1 MAEAP
6 QVDPQLLDFC
16 TARQREILQAVI
28 DTGSQRAAAKKLGIG
43 ATSVRTAYTLV
54 KQKAATRGYAPEADM
69 THTTV
74 APFVV
79 KGTSTLYDDAGNTKL
94 QWVKTKL
101 DSQQVEQAV
110 REWIEGLTQEAKGM
124 SPLIVPPKHTTSDLL
139 AVYPIG
145 DPHIGMYSWAAET
158 GADFDANIAERQ
170 IQGAVDR
177 LVSSAPPAE
186 TALIIE
192 LGDLIHADN
201 SKNMTMRN
209 NNTLDVDT
217 RWGRVMQIGLRIPI
231 YAVKRALTKHK
242 KVLVRLVKGNH
253 DEHSSYA
260 IALALDAYFHNN
272 PRVTVDLSPAEHWY
286 YRFGKVLIGVTHGD
300 KAKFPKMPGIMACD
314 RPQDWG
320 ATKYRHWYQGH
331 IHHEHREEFPG
342 CVVEAFRTLA
352 ARDAWHAG
360 EGYRAGRDMCLIVHH
375 KEFGEIE
382 RHRCDLAMLETNQ
395 EKK

>member
-1 MAEAP
+1 MAGKP
-6 QVDPQLLDFC
+6 TVLDPQLLDFC
-16 TARQREILQAVI
+16 TARQREILQAC
-28 DTGSQRAAAKKLGIG
+28 IG
-43 ATSVRTAYTLV
+43 AGTQRGASKVLGLAPQVVSFAIMAV
-54 KQKAATRGYAPEADM
+54 KKKAALRGYAPEADM
-69 THTTV
+69 HHPTV

-79 KGTSTLYDDAGNTKL
+79 KGTSTLYDDVGNTKL
-94 QWVKTKL
+94 QWVKTQL
-101 DSQQVEQAV
+101 DAQQVEAAV
-110 REWIEGLTQEAKGM
+110 REWIESLTQQAKGM
-124 SPLIVPPKHTTSDLL
+124 SPLIAPPKHTNADLL

-158 GADFDANIAERQ
+158 GSDFDADVAERQ

-177 LVSSAPPAE
+177 LVTSAPPAE
-186 TALIIE
+186 TGLILE

-201 SKNMTMRN
+201 SKNMTLRSA
-209 NNTLDVDT
+209 NTLDVDT

-231 YAVKRALTKHK
+231 YAVKRALAKHK
-242 KVLVRLVKGNH
+242 KVIVRIVKGNH
-253 DEHSSYA
+253 DEHSSFA

-272 PRVTVDLSPAEHWY
+272 LRVKVDLSPAEHWY

-300 KAKFPKMPGIMACD
+300 KAKFPAMPGIMACD

-320 ATKYRHWYQGH
+320 ATRYRHWYQGH
-331 IHHEHREEFPG
+331 IHHEHKVEYPG

-382 RHRCDLAMLETNQ
+382 RHRVDIAQLDTES
-395 EKK
+395 K

>member
-1 MAEAP
+1 MAGKP
-6 QVDPQLLDFC
+6 TVLDPQLLDFC
-16 TARQREILQAVI
+16 TARQREILQACI
-28 DTGSQRAAAKKLGIG
+28 DAGTQRGASKVLGLAPQVVSFAIMAVKK
-43 ATSVRTAYTLV
+43 
-54 KQKAATRGYAPEADM
+54 KAALRGYAPEADM
-69 THTTV
+69 HHPTV

-79 KGTSTLYDDAGNTKL
+79 KGTSTLYDDVGNTKL
-94 QWVKTKL
+94 QWVKTQL
-101 DSQQVEQAV
+101 DAQQVEAAV
-110 REWIEGLTQEAKGM
+110 REWIESLTQQAKGM
-124 SPLIVPPKHTTSDLL
+124 SPLIAPPKHTNADLL

-158 GADFDANIAERQ
+158 GSDFDADVAERQ

-186 TALIIE
+186 TGLILE

-201 SKNMTMRN
+201 SKNMTLRSA
-209 NNTLDVDT
+209 NTLDVDT

-231 YAVKRALTKHK
+231 YAVKRALAKHK
-242 KVLVRLVKGNH
+242 KVIVRIVKGNH
-253 DEHSSYA
+253 DEHSSFA

-272 PRVTVDLSPAEHWY
+272 LRVKVDLSPAEHWY

-320 ATKYRHWYQGH
+320 ATRYRHWYQGH
-331 IHHEHREEFPG
+331 IHHEQKMEFPG

-382 RHRCDLAMLETNQ
+382 RHRCDLAMIEGA
-395 EKK
+395 K

>member
-1 MAEAP
+1 MRTP
-6 QVDPQLLDFC
+6 PIDPQLLDFA
-16 TARQREILQAVI
+16 TTGRQREVLQAVI
-28 DTGSQRAAAKKLGIG
+28 DCGGIVAAAKKLKIDHGG
-43 ATSVRTAYTLV
+43 VSKTVSVVRS
-54 KQKAATRGYAPEADM
+54 KAAMRGYAPEGDM
-69 THTTV
+69 THTV
-74 APFVV
+74 PAPYLV
-79 KGTSTLYDDAGNTKL
+79 KGTSTLYDEDGNAKL

-101 DSQQVEQAV
+101 DDQRATEAIQ
-110 REWIEGLTQEAKGM
+110 EWIESLTQDAKGM
-124 SPLIVPPKHTTSDLL
+124 SPLIAPPKHTNADLL

-145 DPHIGMYSWAAET
+145 DPHVGMYSWAAET
-158 GADFDANIAERQ
+158 GADFDADVAEHQ

-177 LVSSAPPAE
+177 LVSSAPLAE
-186 TALIIE
+186 TALILE

-231 YAVKRALTKHK
+231 YAVKRALSKHK
-242 KVLVRLVKGNH
+242 KVVVRIVKGNH

-272 PRVTVDLSPAEHWY
+272 PRVKVDLSPAEHWY

-300 KAKFPKMPGIMACD
+300 KAKFPAMPGIMACD

-320 ATKYRHWYQGH
+320 ATQYRHWYQGH
-331 IHHEHREEFPG
+331 IHHEHKVEYPG

-382 RHRCDLAMLETNQ
+382 RHRCDLAMLE
-395 EKK
+395 KAA

>member
-1 MAEAP
+1 MGIAALKP
-6 QVDPQLLDFC
+6 DPQLLDFC
-16 TARQREILQAVI
+16 TARQRELLQACM
-28 DTGSQRAAAKKLGIG
+28 DHPNQMAAAKAMG
-43 ATSVRTAYTLV
+43 VRPQVISAAV
-54 KQKAATRGYAPEADM
+54 SAIKKKAALRGYAPEADM
-69 THTTV
+69 VHATV

-79 KGTSTLYDDAGNTKL
+79 KGTSTLYDDLGNQKL
-94 QWVKTKL
+94 QWVKTQL
-101 DSQQVEQAV
+101 DAKQVEEAV
-110 REWIEGLTQEAKGM
+110 REWIESLTQAAKGM
-124 SPLIVPPKHTTSDLL
+124 SPLIAPPKHTNADLL

-158 GADFDANIAERQ
+158 GADFNADIAERQ

-177 LVSSAPPAE
+177 LVNSAPPAE
-186 TALIIE
+186 TGLILE

-201 SKNMTMRN
+201 SKNLTLRS

-231 YAVKRALTKHK
+231 YAVKRALSKHK
-242 KVLVRLVKGNH
+242 RVIVRIVKGNH
-253 DEHSSYA
+253 DEHSSFA

-300 KAKFPKMPGIMACD
+300 KAKFPAMPGIMACD

-320 ATKYRHWYQGH
+320 ATRYRHWYQGH
-331 IHHEHREEFPG
+331 IHHEHKVEYPG

-375 KEFGEIE
+375 REYGEIE
-382 RHRCDLAMLETNQ
+382 RHRCDLAMIEGV
-395 EKK
+395 K